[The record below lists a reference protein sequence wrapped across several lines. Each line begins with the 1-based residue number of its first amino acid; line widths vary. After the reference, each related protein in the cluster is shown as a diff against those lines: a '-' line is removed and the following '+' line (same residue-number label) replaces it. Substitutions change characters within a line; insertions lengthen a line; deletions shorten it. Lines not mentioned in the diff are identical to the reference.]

1 MMTGTVT
8 SLIVD
13 FLVWLEVAP
22 RDYAE
27 VMEAWRTSCPRLT
40 VWEDTIDAGLITRT
54 RKAGQPERVEL
65 TAAGRTFLRQHT
77 R

>member
-1 MMTGTVT
+1 
-8 SLIVD
+8 
-13 FLVWLEVAP
+13 
-22 RDYAE
+22 
-27 VMEAWRTSCPRLT
+27 MEAWRTSCPRLT